1 MISDEFEMFGDN
13 HFWHGQTK
21 TKILVQ
27 KIIHFIRIQ
36 NIPSKQIFIFQKSR
50 IFIQKK
56 LFIFLKSRI
65 FIPKNI
71 HFFKRGCIGQGYQDV
86 ICCGDDVGHESYLIF
101 NSIKYK
107 WVGGRQHCERQG
119 QHGGDE
125 DQGGLWYYQYVSL
138 QLNFLLSYDKLW
150 LWWLKSKLLS
160 SIF

>member
-1 MISDEFEMFGDN
+1 MSLRHLVTTFLARAKWNLNICSKNYSFYKNPEYSFKTN
-13 HFWHGQTK
+13 IHFS
-21 TKILVQ
+21 KIQ
-27 KIIHFIRIQ
+27 NIYSKKIIHF
-36 NIPSKQIFIFQKSR
+36 SK
-50 IFIQKK
+50 
-56 LFIFLKSRI
+56 
-65 FIPKNI
+65 IPKNI
-71 HFFKRGCIGQGYQDV
+71 NFFKRGYIGQGYQDV

-125 DQGGLWYYQYVSL
+125 DQGGRWYYQYVSL